1 MVEDPVATAVE
12 EDSPVVAAGSALVV
26 ASQAVDM
33 VVDSPVVEVDF
44 PVAGQADTPVVDM
57 VVDSQAVEDSP
68 VAVDTV
74 VDSQAVVDVEVE
86 DAVEAV
92 FLADLPVDTPAVVED
107 FQAVVD
113 SAVEVAM
120 VDSLAVEEDVEV
132 VDVEVVAS
140 PVVTAAV
147 VVAVLAGEN
156 KHLSGNRVANFT
168 TKFPKLRAIKV

>member
-44 PVAGQADTPVVDM
+44 PVAGQADTPAVDM

-92 FLADLPVDTPAVVED
+92 FLADLDTPAVVED

>member
-44 PVAGQADTPVVDM
+44 PVAGQADTPAVDM

-74 VDSQAVVDVEVE
+74 DSLAVVDVEVE
-86 DAVEAV
+86 DVVEAV

-107 FQAVVD
+107 FQAV
-113 SAVEVAM
+113 VAM

-156 KHLSGNRVANFT
+156 KHLSSNMVANFT

>member
-33 VVDSPVVEVDF
+33 VVDSPVV
-44 PVAGQADTPVVDM
+44 GQADTPVVVVDSQAVDM

-74 VDSQAVVDVEVE
+74 DSLAVVDVEVE
-86 DAVEAV
+86 DVGEAV

>member
-33 VVDSPVVEVDF
+33 VVDSPVV
-44 PVAGQADTPVVDM
+44 GQADTPVV

-74 VDSQAVVDVEVE
+74 DSLAMVDVEVE
-86 DAVEAV
+86 DVGEAV

-107 FQAVVD
+107 FQAV
-113 SAVEVAM
+113 VAM

>member
-44 PVAGQADTPVVDM
+44 PVAGQADTPAVDM

-68 VAVDTV
+68 VVEDTV
-74 VDSQAVVDVEVE
+74 DFPVVVDVEVE
-86 DAVEAV
+86 DAVEA
-92 FLADLPVDTPAVVED
+92 VDTPAVVED